1 MAVNKV
7 IYNGKTLID
16 ITGDTVTADKLF
28 KGATAHKADGTAIV
42 GTYTESEEFIPTS
55 ITFGTNTITE
65 SNGSNSI
72 VTTINSDGSI
82 TEKCTIEGKAST
94 VSTVITVNSDG
105 SITEKRTTDG
115 VVKTIKTVF
124 NSNGS
129 ISQTIS

>member
-28 KGATAHKADGTAIV
+28 KGVTAHKADGTAIV

-82 TEKCTIEGKAST
+82 TEK
-94 VSTVITVNSDG
+94 
-105 SITEKRTTDG
+105 RTTDG

-129 ISQTIS
+129 ISQTVS